1 MPRVVLHRFLA
12 IDAALK
18 ATTSPQSHGP
28 RTPHLPARRR
38 SLALSSYLPSSA
50 SPEAKAYPS
59 ASILVA
65 DVSGFTKLNET
76 FSVMEKG
83 AGAEQVTTHLNR
95 YFSALLNIIGA
106 HGGDCVKFAGDAL
119 IVLFLPAKDWRQ
131 EGDGIGG
138 GQEPAPL
145 TASQSLSSLGVSS
158 PHPLGHDD
166 LSASMSRFTG
176 EGGEGGAH
184 AAAPS
189 HFRFP
194 HHPLDG
200 LAHPRASTKGS
211 HGSPEQAETSL
222 RAVQCAL
229 QLQSDMGVY
238 HGDLVEK
245 DPAEA
250 AAAAAAALAVPA
262 GGAGHKRVRS
272 EITRTVE
279 LRLHIAVGCGSVHGF
294 HVGGFQD
301 EYEFVLTGAAFGQ
314 LKEGLDLSQRGEV
327 VVSRQV
333 WDLIQGRC
341 VGQACVKGGKAV
353 KTGEVRVTAVSA
365 PIPLS
370 PLPAVDFTALSR
382 HPFIPLALRSYVPR
396 SVLDVLD
403 AHAGEGGW
411 LSEIRTTTV
420 IFCNLSGLTLSKGDA
435 GDPTLTHRTCAEMQR
450 VIGRNQGYRRQF
462 LVDDKGTTLIVVFG
476 VPPFA
481 HEDDAYRGVKCA
493 IEMSHALRDMNVSHG
508 MGITTGVV
516 YSGSVGSDH
525 RQEHAVVGDIV
536 NAAARI
542 AGKAEATPGS
552 GCILLD
558 GVTYEKTRR
567 DFEMRMEGELK
578 VKGKDVLIK
587 VYTPLRVDRLA
598 SMENKKGATGEML
611 NRGTEMAAFMGSL
624 VALRQD
630 GQSKVIFIEG
640 EAGIG
645 KTHLIRNF
653 YRVVSTNL
661 HMLHTLY
668 AKGDAT
674 ESTSVLSMWT
684 PVLEQMMALPAPQK
698 GGSMVAK
705 RTKAVNRFLKQVIPA
720 GTPPDPRLPFLNVV
734 LSEAITLPDNDLT
747 KAIKEKPKAMVK
759 QAENLVY
766 YILANALAYERK
778 QGKHTVLF
786 AEDVHLMDQS
796 SLEVLR
802 KVAHSIK
809 PLLLVCSARP
819 PPNRGGGGVTAAAVA
834 PPIPARPGTTVEEK
848 QPGSGLNSPETSSL
862 GEYRESRAGEEEA
875 GAEADGEAQEPAHW
889 KEDEAKANGSDATGG
904 AGPRPAPLPTSSSTS
919 SLPSSSSSSSL
930 SASNST
936 LSPSNSFGGGDAD
949 VSTGW
954 AAQYPLFLSLPNLSH
969 IALSG
974 LNQTTCTRLACQRL
988 HANTLDPGLASLI
1001 FKRSRG
1007 NPLYAVEVA
1016 SHLQEK
1022 GYLHTT
1028 KEGHCVVN
1036 PHMKDREGRQIS
1048 IDGASMDLPTSL
1060 KGLVTRRLDSLERRD
1075 LLVCKLASAFGYEEF
1090 ERDVLQELCRTEG
1103 LDEWQVASSVKALQ
1117 AANILA
1123 VKPAAPDSA
1132 TTDDPPPTR
1141 GVTLYFCHE
1150 LVHSACYDL
1159 LVMSQKLKLHKRL
1172 AELELRRAARGTLPP
1187 GAFEQG
1193 TASGATTPDEGEGTA
1208 TAAKASE
1215 GGGFAKRLAAS
1226 LMRKRPDVAEE
1237 GKEGGAEGE
1246 AAGAGA
1252 TPAVSGAELKRRAST
1267 LTYHYTM
1274 AVRAHRCVADSSAEM
1289 RAFIAE
1295 AKDFLAQRLIHFPEE
1310 EEGGAG
1316 VGGGGGRGSRSSS
1329 VSFTHEEAMAAVGA
1343 PPSVHSPSTTDPP
1356 TPLTSPPTRPP
1367 PAPLNARSSWSGK
1380 TRPAG
1385 AAAAAALPAAP
1396 GSTPLVHR
1404 TLSMVAAPSATGR
1417 SPPPLPAASPP
1428 GGGPPPCST
1437 R

>member
-1 MPRVVLHRFLA
+1 M
-12 IDAALK
+12 
-18 ATTSPQSHGP
+18 
-28 RTPHLPARRR
+28 
-38 SLALSSYLPSSA
+38 
-50 SPEAKAYPS
+50 
-59 ASILVA
+59 
-65 DVSGFTKLNET
+65 
-76 FSVMEKG
+76 
-83 AGAEQVTTHLNR
+83 
-95 YFSALLNIIGA
+95 
-106 HGGDCVKFAGDAL
+106 
-119 IVLFLPAKDWRQ
+119 
-131 EGDGIGG
+131 
-138 GQEPAPL
+138 GQC
-145 TASQSLSSLGVSS
+145 
-158 PHPLGHDD
+158 
-166 LSASMSRFTG
+166 F
-176 EGGEGGAH
+176 
-184 AAAPS
+184 
-189 HFRFP
+189 
-194 HHPLDG
+194 
-200 LAHPRASTKGS
+200 
-211 HGSPEQAETSL
+211 
-222 RAVQCAL
+222 
-229 QLQSDMGVY
+229 
-238 HGDLVEK
+238 
-245 DPAEA
+245 
-250 AAAAAAALAVPA
+250 
-262 GGAGHKRVRS
+262 
-272 EITRTVE
+272 
-279 LRLHIAVGCGSVHGF
+279 GF

-314 LKEGLDLSQRGEV
+314 LKDGLDLSEKGQV
-327 VVSRQV
+327 VVSKAV

-341 VGQACVKGGKAV
+341 VGQGCVKGGKTV

-370 PLPAVDFTALSR
+370 PLPPVDFAALSR

-411 LSEIRTTTV
+411 LSEIRTVTV
-420 IFCNLSGLTLSKGDA
+420 IFCNLRGLTLSKGDA

-493 IEMSHALRDMNVSHG
+493 IEMSAALQDMNVGHG

-516 YSGSVGSDH
+516 YSGSVGSEN

-542 AGKAEATPGS
+542 AGKAESTPGT

-558 GVTYEKTRR
+558 GVTYEKTRMH
-567 DFEMRMEGELK
+567 FEMKMEGEIK
-578 VKGKDVLIK
+578 VKGKELLIK
-587 VYTPLRVDRLA
+587 IYTPLRVDRLA
-598 SMENKKGATGEML
+598 SMENKKGVTGEML
-611 NRGTEMAAFMGSL
+611 NRGTEMAAFMQSL

-661 HMLHTLY
+661 HMLHVMY

-705 RTKAVNRFLKQVIPA
+705 RTKAVNRFLKQVIPS

-734 LSEAITLPDNDLT
+734 LSEAVSLADNDLT
-747 KAIKEKPKAMVK
+747 RAIKEKPKQMVK
-759 QAENLVY
+759 QTENLVY
-766 YILANALAYERK
+766 YLLANALAYERK

-819 PPNRGGGGVTAAAVA
+819 PPNRSGVAASVAAVA
-834 PPIPARPGTTVEEK
+834 PPIPIRPATSPEEK
-848 QPGSGLNSPETSSL
+848 HPGGSSNSGINSPETSTL
-862 GEYRESRAGEEEA
+862 GEYRERGGEEEER
-875 GAEADGEAQEPAHW
+875 GGEAEGETHDPTHW
-889 KEDEAKANGSDATGG
+889 KEEEKAQHSDPLGSPPSGAAKSTGL
-904 AGPRPAPLPTSSSTS
+904 PASSSSSSLPTSN
-919 SLPSSSSSSSL
+919 SSSSL

-936 LSPSNSFGGGDAD
+936 LSASNSFGGGDAD

-974 LNQTTCTRLACQRL
+974 LNQTTCTRLVCQRL
-988 HANTLDPGLASLI
+988 HANTLDPGLATLI

-1022 GYLHTT
+1022 GYLYTT

-1060 KGLVTRRLDSLERRD
+1060 KGLVTRRLDSLERKD

-1090 ERDVLQELCRTEG
+1090 EREMLQELCKGEG
-1103 LDEWQVASSVKALQ
+1103 LDEWQVGVSVKALQ

-1123 VKPAAPDSA
+1123 VKPPPGSDPDDS
-1132 TTDDPPPTR
+1132 TR
-1141 GVTLYFCHE
+1141 GVVLYFCHE

-1159 LVMSQKLKLHKRL
+1159 LVMSQKLKLHRRL
-1172 AELELRRAARGTLPP
+1172 ADLELRRTARGAHPPP
-1187 GAFEQG
+1187 GA
-1193 TASGATTPDEGEGTA
+1193 GAGADGSGTA
-1208 TAAKASE
+1208 TPEEAEPTVVGKGSE
-1215 GGGFAKRLAAS
+1215 GAGGFAKRLAAT
-1226 LMRKRPDVAEE
+1226 LLRKKAEVAE
-1237 GKEGGAEGE
+1237 
-1246 AAGAGA
+1246 
-1252 TPAVSGAELKRRAST
+1252 
-1267 LTYHYTM
+1267 
-1274 AVRAHRCVADSSAEM
+1274 D
-1289 RAFIAE
+1289 
-1295 AKDFLAQRLIHFPEE
+1295 
-1310 EEGGAG
+1310 GAG
-1316 VGGGGGRGSRSSS
+1316 VGGGRRGSGKGVSAAGVEWGRAEASGIDSDLPLHDGHTRPQVCGRQRPRDASVHRRGQKTSSPSASSS
-1329 VSFTHEEAMAAVGA
+1329 FLRRTWTVAQDSSGAVAAAVA
-1343 PPSVHSPSTTDPP
+1343 P
-1356 TPLTSPPTRPP
+1356 TPTPPRCP
-1367 PAPLNARSSWSGK
+1367 
-1380 TRPAG
+1380 
-1385 AAAAAALPAAP
+1385 
-1396 GSTPLVHR
+1396 
-1404 TLSMVAAPSATGR
+1404 
-1417 SPPPLPAASPP
+1417 
-1428 GGGPPPCST
+1428 
-1437 R
+1437 